1 MSDIRIG
8 YCGRVDGRKVFFD
21 GIAFITEING
31 KTLVIDYDAIHYSR
45 KSK

>member
-8 YCGRVDGRKVFFD
+8 YIGKVDGNKVFFD
-21 GIAFITEING
+21 GICFTTEING
-31 KTLVIDYDAIHYSR
+31 KTLAIDYDVIHYSR